1 MRLVLVVVAVVV
13 VVVVDVV
20 VVVVVLV
27 VVSLLSVHLP
37 FQISNNST
45 YNPVTKTA
53 PESRRHSKQQA
64 GDCDVTADGCPS

>member
-20 VVVVVLV
+20 VVVVVVVLV

-37 FQISNNST
+37 FQIAT
-45 YNPVTKTA
+45 IQLTIQ
-53 PESRRHSKQQA
+53 SRRRPQSHDGTA
-64 GDCDVTADGCPS
+64 NNRPETVT